1 VADVYQYGAEDKIT
15 TNAGTAFK
23 TTVGITPGGE
33 TIITGQ
39 ITVHDSVLPSD
50 PSAFNSTSTSVMGG
64 GSNGNTGV
72 WLGQVLAEHGYVPRA
87 TFR

>member
-1 VADVYQYGAEDKIT
+1 MYQYGAEDKII
-15 TNAGTAFK
+15 TNAGTAYK

-39 ITVHDSVLPSD
+39 ITIHDTFASSETPS
-50 PSAFNSTSTSVMGG
+50 FNSTGMSG

-72 WLGQVLAEHGYVPRA
+72 WLGQILAEYGYVPRA